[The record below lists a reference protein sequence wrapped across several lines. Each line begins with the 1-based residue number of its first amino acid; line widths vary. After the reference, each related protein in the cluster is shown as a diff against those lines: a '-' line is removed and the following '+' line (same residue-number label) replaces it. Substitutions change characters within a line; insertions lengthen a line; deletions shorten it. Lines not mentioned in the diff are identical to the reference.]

1 MKSGEPGFDG
11 WVDGLDR
18 VTDGAEWECQPQA
31 TSLKQHVCT
40 YSGCLRE
47 NSSPC
52 SLWNA
57 DDARVRGIVEG
68 LWNMHWLCSCAL
80 AALSDGLYVS
90 RLPKEEQNGTI

>member
-1 MKSGEPGFDG
+1 MVAGGCRERDEVRRAGLWWLGG

-18 VTDGAEWECQPQA
+18 VTDGAEWECKAPD
-31 TSLKQHVCT
+31 TRRLKQHVCP

-57 DDARVRGIVEG
+57 DDARVRGIVE
-68 LWNMHWLCSCAL
+68 
-80 AALSDGLYVS
+80 
-90 RLPKEEQNGTI
+90 